1 MRKKEIYARLR
12 NSDVFADSKYFDY
25 AWLMLGPKDFEQK
38 TFQRVSEIA
47 TKKMN
52 ANAFLNFVK
61 KAKQVS
67 IENKANGEVLRIIS
81 THVDDQAILQFLTK
95 RIENLLNE
103 HAKAFEWLDAHQEFL
118 VLLDDE
124 EIFNLF
130 IQNCLKVRW
139 SLTKKRN
146 EDLFTWRVRIKELL
160 WSRK

>member
-1 MRKKEIYARLR
+1 MKREEIYARLR
-12 NSDVFADSKYFDY
+12 NSDVFADSVYFDY

-38 TFQRVSEIA
+38 TVQHVSEVIA
-47 TKKMN
+47 KTIN

-81 THVDDQAILQFLTK
+81 TNVDDQALLQFLTK

-103 HAKAFEWLDAHQEFL
+103 HAKTFEWLDEHREFL

-130 IQNCLKVRW
+130 IQNCFKVRW